1 MVTTMEEMAIRM
13 ETMVTTMEAMVT
25 TMEAM
30 GITMETMSIRM
41 EEMGNTLRSR
51 KPIGISLI
59 SLVSSAG
66 RLDTLQMIALRI
78 SQMKMPSPIHS
89 RRDMRTTSMLKN

>member
-1 MVTTMEEMAIRM
+1 MQ
-13 ETMVTTMEAMVT
+13 AMVT

-30 GITMETMSIRM
+30 GTTMETMGIRM

-51 KPIGISLI
+51 EPRGMFLI

-78 SQMKMPSPIHS
+78 SQMKMPSPIHLI
-89 RRDMRTTSMLKN
+89 RDM